1 MGCGSIIKVKLNK
14 SIIIN
19 TFLGLVIALI
29 FDDMKELIIN
39 EIILK
44 FVNKNVEKK
53 NILVFNTKL
62 DLQKIVDLLV
72 NIILSMVFIGILY
85 YHS

>member
-1 MGCGSIIKVKLNK
+1 MGGGSIIKVKLNK

>member
-1 MGCGSIIKVKLNK
+1 MSGGSIIKVKLNK

>member
-1 MGCGSIIKVKLNK
+1 MGGGSIIKVKLNK

-72 NIILSMVFIGILY
+72 NIILSMIFIGILY

>member
-1 MGCGSIIKVKLNK
+1 MGGGSIIKVKLNK

-62 DLQKIVDLLV
+62 DLQKIVDSLV

>member
-1 MGCGSIIKVKLNK
+1 MGGGSIIKVKLNK

-29 FDDMKELIIN
+29 FDDMKKLIIN

-62 DLQKIVDLLV
+62 DLQKIVDSLV

>member
-1 MGCGSIIKVKLNK
+1 MSGGSIIKVKLNK

-53 NILVFNTKL
+53 NILKINTKL